1 MIRAFDIIFS
11 AIALLLLAPM
21 FAIVALVLRFTGEGE
36 ILYFQPRVGKDR
48 SSFNIIKFAT
58 MKKESPTMG
67 AGTITV
73 KDDPRVLPVGRFLRA
88 TKINELPQIM
98 NIFRGDMSVIGP
110 RPLTEDAYQYYS
122 EEGVKF
128 LTSVRPGLSGIGS
141 IIFRDEERI
150 LSRASNPRDFH
161 KRVIGPYKELL
172 ETWSIQNM
180 SLWTYFLFIFL
191 TVHAVV
197 FSKSKLVWRIFPS
210 LPKPEGEIKDFL

>member
-11 AIALLLLAPM
+11 ATALLLLAPM
-21 FAIVALVLRFTGEGE
+21 FAILALILRFTGEGE

-73 KDDPRVLPVGRFLRA
+73 KDDPRVLPVGRFLRR
-88 TKINELPQIM
+88 TKINELPQII

-150 LSRASNPRDFH
+150 LSRVSNPRDFH

-197 FSKSKLVWRIFPS
+197 FSKSKLVWRVFPS
-210 LPKPEGEIKDFL
+210 LPKPEDAIKDFL